1 MVFSL
6 LSKDGSEAMYIV
18 IFKQDL
24 FLDELYCS
32 LRQGFGGSA
41 PPIPHTLFL
50 KRCLV
55 LPVSSG
61 PWRRLG
67 TADILHV
74 DLGIDLL
81 WPGRCATAFLLQDSG
96 DLRGLKD
103 MVALAMSSSL
113 SYPARPPKKRV
124 KPTASPSCSGPPAL

>member
-32 LRQGFGGSA
+32 LRQGFGGPA

>member
-1 MVFSL
+1 MVFLL

-55 LPVSSG
+55 LPVCSG

-81 WPGRCATAFLLQDSG
+81 WPGRCATAFQ
-96 DLRGLKD
+96 
-103 MVALAMSSSL
+103 
-113 SYPARPPKKRV
+113 V
-124 KPTASPSCSGPPAL
+124 K

>member
-1 MVFSL
+1 MVFLL

-32 LRQGFGGSA
+32 FRQGSGDPASP

-50 KRCLV
+50 KRCVV
-55 LPVSSG
+55 LPASSG

-67 TADILHV
+67 TADIRHAALRTDV
-74 DLGIDLL
+74 L
-81 WPGRCATAFLLQDSG
+81 WPGRHVIAFQ
-96 DLRGLKD
+96 
-103 MVALAMSSSL
+103 
-113 SYPARPPKKRV
+113 V
-124 KPTASPSCSGPPAL
+124 K